1 MSADDKNE
9 PRLLSMDT
17 GGTMTDILN
26 VDAVPVGYPVLRNFE
41 PDTDAFCVGW
51 LGKKAPDRR

>member
-1 MSADDKNE
+1 
-9 PRLLSMDT
+9 MDT
-17 GGTMTDILN
+17 GGTMTDILD
-26 VDAVPVGYPVLRNFE
+26 VDAVPVGYPVLRNSE